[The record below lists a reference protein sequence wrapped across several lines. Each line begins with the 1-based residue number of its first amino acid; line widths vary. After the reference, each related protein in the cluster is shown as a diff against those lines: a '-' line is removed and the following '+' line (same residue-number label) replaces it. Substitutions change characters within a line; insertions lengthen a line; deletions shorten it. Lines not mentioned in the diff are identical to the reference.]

1 MHVKLDEGSN
11 YFVGPNKW
19 CISLLNDHIKVGNR
33 FEVYIYFMQNNESN
47 PLAYRQD
54 TEKRKMKAPS
64 QQDMVYFDHI
74 KKRQDN
80 KGCLYA
86 TYVLV

>member
-1 MHVKLDEGSN
+1 
-11 YFVGPNKW
+11 
-19 CISLLNDHIKVGNR
+19 
-33 FEVYIYFMQNNESN
+33 
-47 PLAYRQD
+47 
-54 TEKRKMKAPS
+54 MKAPS

-86 TYVLV
+86 TLYGLFCCCCCYETSPQMREVVFGTFWKQANKRASKVSRSVMVQALILF

>member
-1 MHVKLDEGSN
+1 
-11 YFVGPNKW
+11 
-19 CISLLNDHIKVGNR
+19 
-33 FEVYIYFMQNNESN
+33 
-47 PLAYRQD
+47 
-54 TEKRKMKAPS
+54 MKAPS

-86 TYVLV
+86 TLYGLFCCCCCYETCDCCCCV

>member
-1 MHVKLDEGSN
+1 
-11 YFVGPNKW
+11 
-19 CISLLNDHIKVGNR
+19 
-33 FEVYIYFMQNNESN
+33 MQNNESN